1 MPREL
6 LHVPHG
12 GDRVPGPPLP
22 HGPRDAVHAE
32 VIEHP
37 PVRAGHHLVRAGRPE
52 LPPVLAVVIDAAGVH
67 QDGVG
72 VKQVVTGVNL
82 LLQLVNGENNILDT
96 WG

>member
-1 MPREL
+1 MLPGEL

-22 HGPRDAVHAE
+22 HGPGHAVHAE

-37 PVRAGHHLVRAGRPE
+37 PVSAGHHLVWAGRPE
-52 LPPVLAVVIDAAGVH
+52 LAPVLAVVIDAARVD
-67 QDGVG
+67 QDGVR
-72 VKQVVTGVNL
+72 VKQVVAGVNL

-96 WG
+96 